1 MGHQHCYSRPT
12 DCGQY
17 GSPSYY
23 QPDVPSSCVTEAWG
37 PARTIAVDG
46 QGKDAY
52 DRMIKDRFTFTQ
64 DNMYDAHQEAAKR
77 GLPVVAIFG
86 SWEHN
91 NSRSLIQNA
100 LPYADQ
106 RGDKAVYV
114 YIDPAKCP
122 PGKLADFANA
132 QFAGGHNAAISLV
145 YTLKPGADGKPEP
158 EPCVF
163 RWQGSHPSMIP
174 SFNQALSE
182 AQRKMDSY
190 KGKFS
195 LDAPVAPPPP
205 AVKPEAPPAPA
216 DKLKQPELE
225 KDKAKE
231 QQGEIG
237 APKPSAKE
245 QQLEETNKKLKEDA
259 ADMKKQL
266 DELRKQVIEMRQKQA
281 DDIRKQIEEQKK
293 QAANPTPPNKP
304 EVLDQQPHGKPGQD
318 GQGASGMPDKKDKKD
333 DGFDFKSFLVGG
345 GAGAGAAWLAKLL
358 ADRWRR
364 KPGEEGK
371 TEPDEKTGDRSLV
384 KPDEKLEPREL
395 ADKRALGLKDDA
407 TGAQMREELR
417 KGITDDIR
425 KALKMKPDATEEEI
439 RARIEA
445 DNGAALR
452 EALGM
457 PKDATDREVIQKLV
471 NDHLARRSGQADV
484 GPKQLGGPKEEPKAN
499 EGPKQLDRPKADP
512 KDLGPKQ
519 LDAPKADPKDL
530 GPKQPDAP
538 KADPKDLG
546 PKQPDA
552 PKADPKDTTKAT
564 TDAPIAPVTPSTTE
578 SALKIG
584 LAAAVGDKT
593 YSVVGHDGADV
604 IVKVN
609 PVEAKNPYFHKLD
622 ESKVRE
628 FQIPGQ
634 EGKFY
639 RIEGSDNVY
648 RKRTLDRTLTG
659 GDGGEARY
667 TIVHDFKVKTP
678 TTQVY
683 KELAKAASAE
693 TAKKQTADTDDKAKK
708 PTDIDDKT
716 KKQPDTADTTK
727 RSTDIPK
734 PTADIKIP
742 PISKDVLATAG
753 DLQSAVGQAMP
764 KINDALAAKN
774 PKLAT
779 SLLQQAVSE
788 YLTANELATPAQD
801 RLTFGFGDKAGVE
814 HYIPSTGGKPPVM
827 VTINGEGKFVNPQ
840 TSEIVAPE
848 NVHTRII
855 LSAAD
860 AAASGGKAL
869 TKQVVESVLVQS
881 VPDAERAG
889 IDRAAVAKL
898 AEAKLGEAPKTEVA
912 SAKETK
918 GLHST
923 APVEQLAKEVP
934 AFEIT
939 ATGVRIGDKSKET
952 VFDQMRKKW
961 SEEVD
966 RDRKALELARS
977 KATDERELARLD
989 GELKDLSKEEAILH
1003 RLETHDRTSAEYIAA
1018 VAEAEKFVKEGVE
1031 KTAKEG
1037 TGGHETIGDRASRA
1051 RNVFVWLGLV
1061 LKAAL

>member
-1 MGHQHCYSRPT
+1 M
-12 DCGQY
+12 
-17 GSPSYY
+17 
-23 QPDVPSSCVTEAWG
+23 V
-37 PARTIAVDG
+37 
-46 QGKDAY
+46 
-52 DRMIKDRFTFTQ
+52 KDRFKFTQ
-64 DNMYDAHQEAAKR
+64 DNTYEAYQEAAKR

-100 LPYADQ
+100 LPYADP
-106 RGDKAVYV
+106 RGDKAVYI

-145 YTLKPGADGKPEP
+145 YSVKPGADGKPEP

-174 SFNQALSE
+174 SFNNALSE
-182 AQRKMDSY
+182 AQRRMDSY

-205 AVKPEAPPAPA
+205 AAKPEAPPAPS
-216 DKLKQPELE
+216 DKSKQPDLE

-231 QQGEIG
+231 QQGETG
-237 APKPSAKE
+237 APKTSAKE
-245 QQLEETNKKLKEDA
+245 KQLEDTNKKLKNDA

-266 DELRKQVIEMRQKQA
+266 DELRKQVEEMRTKQA
-281 DDIRKQIEEQKK
+281 EELRKQVEEMKK
-293 QAANPTPPNKP
+293 QAASQTASGKP
-304 EVLDQQPHGKPGQD
+304 GLLDQQPQGKPVQEKP
-318 GQGASGMPDKKDKKD
+318 GAPGTPDKKDKKD
-333 DGFDFKSFLVGG
+333 DGFDFRSFLVGG

-358 ADRWRR
+358 ADRWRT

-371 TEPDEKTGDRSLV
+371 ATPDEKTGDRSLV

-407 TGAQMREELR
+407 TGDQIREELR
-417 KGITDDIR
+417 KGITDDLR

-439 RARIEA
+439 RARIQS
-445 DNGAALR
+445 DNGASLR
-452 EALGM
+452 EALGL
-457 PKDATDREVIQKLV
+457 PKDATDREVMQKLI
-471 NDHLARRSGQADV
+471 NDHLARRSGQTNV
-484 GPKQLGGPKEEPKAN
+484 GPKQLSGPKEEA
-499 EGPKQLDRPKADP
+499 KADE
-512 KDLGPKQ
+512 GPKQ
-519 LDAPKADPKDL
+519 LDAPKSDPKEL
-530 GPKQPDAP
+530 GPKQPEAP
-538 KADPKDLG
+538 KSDPKELG
-546 PKQPDA
+546 PKQPEA
-552 PKADPKDTTKAT
+552 PKSDPKDTGKPTS
-564 TDAPIAPVTPSTTE
+564 DAPIGPVTPSTTE
-578 SALKIG
+578 SALKVG
-584 LAAAVGDKT
+584 LAAAIGDKT

-639 RIEGSDNVY
+639 RIDGSDNVY

-659 GDGGEARY
+659 GDRAEARY

-678 TTQVY
+678 TSQVY
-683 KELAKAASAE
+683 KELAKAASTE
-693 TAKKQTADTDDKAKK
+693 TTKKPTADAGDKAKK
-708 PTDIDDKT
+708 PTDTEDKT
-716 KKQPDTADTTK
+716 KKPADTEDNTK
-727 RSTDIPK
+727 KSTDIAK
-734 PTADIKIP
+734 PPEEIKAP
-742 PISKDVLATAG
+742 AVSKDVLATAG
-753 DLQSAVGQAMP
+753 DLQSAVSQTMP

-774 PKLAT
+774 PRLAN
-779 SLLQQAVSE
+779 SLLQQAISE
-788 YLTANELATPAQD
+788 YLTANELSTPAQD
-801 RLTFGFGDKAGVE
+801 RLIFEFGDKSGVQ
-814 HYIPSTGGKPPVM
+814 HYIPSTGGKPPIA

-840 TSEIVAPE
+840 TAEIVAPE
-848 NVHTRII
+848 RVHTRVI

-860 AAASGGKAL
+860 AAANGGKAL
-869 TKQVVESVLVQS
+869 AKQVVESVLVQS
-881 VPDAERAG
+881 APDAERAG
-889 IDRAAVAKL
+889 IDRAAVTKL
-898 AEAKLGEAPKTEVA
+898 AETKLGEAPKTEVA
-912 SAKETK
+912 STKDAK

-934 AFEIT
+934 PFEIT
-939 ATGVRIGDKSKET
+939 PTGVRIGDKSKET

-966 RDRKALELARS
+966 RDRKAIELAKS
-977 KATDERELARLD
+977 KTTDEKELARLD
-989 GELKDLSKEEAILH
+989 AELKEVSKEETLLR
-1003 RLETHDRTSAEYIAA
+1003 RLETHDRTSPEYIAA

-1031 KTAKEG
+1031 KTTKEG